1 MQRNEEG
8 GSEMEEPGQ
17 FIIYGM
23 GKQGK
28 TYYDFIKEKGLDGRV
43 EGFCDRRYSEL
54 GEYDG
59 KRCYGYDEA
68 KLAAVPFLISPWDRN
83 VFLEIQEQIKK
94 DGGTSYEMNNIADY
108 LGVDKVEFNRDF
120 IAFYHIENMDNYFED
135 AEDYGHMS
143 VFWGE
148 KGGIYPLF
156 CKLDLTNVI
165 ELACG
170 RGRHVGQYI
179 DQAGNVTLVDILEK
193 NIDICKNRYKTYNKI
208 HFYCNNGFNLE
219 QLPSDRYTALFSYDA
234 MVHFEMLDIY
244 EYLKDIYRV
253 LVKGGRVLIHHSNY
267 DKDYTASFIN
277 SLHGRSYMNA
287 SIFAYLATRCGF
299 HILEQKLIN
308 WAEVEGLDCVTLL
321 EK

>member
-1 MQRNEEG
+1 
-8 GSEMEEPGQ
+8 MEEPGQ

-28 TYYDFIKEKGLDGRV
+28 TYYDFFKEKGLDRHV
-43 EGFCDRRYSEL
+43 KGFCDRRYLEL

-59 KRCYGYDEA
+59 KRCYVYDEA

-120 IAFYHIENMDNYFED
+120 IAFYHIENMDNYFEG

-148 KGGIYPLF
+148 IGGIYPLF

-170 RGRHVGQYI
+170 RGRHVGKYI
-179 DQAGNVTLVDILEK
+179 DKAGKVTLVDILEK
-193 NIDICKNRYKTYNKI
+193 NINICKDRYK
-208 HFYCNNGFNLE
+208 
-219 QLPSDRYTALFSYDA
+219 AYD
-234 MVHFEMLDIY
+234 EMLDIY

-277 SLHGRSYMNA
+277 SPHGRSYMNA
-287 SIFAYLATRCGF
+287 SIFAYLASRCGF
-299 HILEQKLIN
+299 HILEQDLIN
-308 WAEVEGLDCVTLL
+308 WAGVEGLDCVTLL